1 MSVVNS
7 ETPPTTA
14 VGSPAAPAANWR
26 AWVGAL
32 APFLGLFLV
41 VTLFVV
47 IGPPSFATVGNLL
60 TIARQTAI
68 VGIAALGMTIVII
81 SGGIDLSVGS
91 MIALTTVI
99 IGLEVRDGRPPVIA
113 AALGIGVAAACGLV
127 NGSVVSLLRVGPF
140 IVTLGTLLV
149 YRGLAKWLAQN
160 QSIYP
165 PRTWLNDVMAPL
177 PPGRQWMVFSPGV
190 WVLIG
195 LAIAVAGLL
204 RYTRLGRHAF
214 AVGSNEQTARLCGI
228 APWRVKAAV
237 YAIGGLLTGAAGLM
251 QYSRLGIGDPTVAV
265 GLELDVIAAVVIG
278 GGSLSGGEGSVVG
291 TLVGALIM
299 SVIRSGCSQMGLDNY
314 VQEIVTGVVIVLA
327 VALDRVRH
335 RRAS

>member
-1 MSVVNS
+1 MRRLLPVLV
-7 ETPPTTA
+7 TTA
-14 VGSPAAPAANWR
+14 VFVAGFILCSLQFPHFASTR
-26 AWVGAL
+26 
-32 APFLGLFLV
+32 V
-41 VTLFVV
+41 V
-47 IGPPSFATVGNLL
+47 ANLL
-60 TIARQTAI
+60 TDNAFLGI
-68 VGIAALGMTIVII
+68 VAVGMTFVII

-195 LAIAVAGLL
+195 LALIVVGLL

>member
-1 MSVVNS
+1 
-7 ETPPTTA
+7 
-14 VGSPAAPAANWR
+14 
-26 AWVGAL
+26 
-32 APFLGLFLV
+32 
-41 VTLFVV
+41 
-47 IGPPSFATVGNLL
+47 
-60 TIARQTAI
+60 
-68 VGIAALGMTIVII
+68 
-81 SGGIDLSVGS
+81 

-195 LAIAVAGLL
+195 LALIVVGLL